1 MDEDVEDP
9 YLAIHTVEL
18 DQNQIN
24 NNTFFHKM
32 RGTSPFKESALS
44 RDKSETPK
52 LRFSENESFIP
63 INFTC

>member
-32 RGTSPFKESALS
+32 RGTSALKESVLS
-44 RDKSETPK
+44 REKTETPL
-52 LRFSENESFIP
+52 LRFSETIIP
-63 INFTC
+63 QTFTC